1 MKATHPHSPYRI
13 FAFSAISTVAIL
25 TAVSFGLGISALVTT
40 LILLVIEVTFS
51 FENAIINA
59 KILTKMSNFW
69 QTMFLT
75 VGILI
80 AIFGMRI
87 IFPIAIVAISTHTP
101 WREILDLALNNP
113 DQYAAMLEAAHPSIA
128 AFGGAFLLMLA
139 TSFFFD
145 KNRKAHWLKKPEKLM
160 QRYSTRWTPAVL
172 TAIVIWFTAY
182 ISNHYSTIIT
192 SGAVGIVT
200 YIAIHGLAEFFGSL
214 QSKKPASSANVQV
227 GFAAF
232 LSFMYLEVLDASFS
246 LDGVIGAFA
255 ITDKVILIAAGLG
268 AGALWVR
275 SLTVYMVRKG
285 TLESYKYIEHGA
297 HYTVFILAFVMIA
310 SLIYELPTALAG
322 VIGILIIFASIIASK
337 KHHPSHKI
345 HANKP
350 SSTKNAQ

>member
-1 MKATHPHSPYRI
+1 MKKTHPHSPYRI
-13 FAFSAISTVAIL
+13 FAFSAVSTVAIL
-25 TAVSFGLGISALVTT
+25 AAVTVGLGFSALVTT
-40 LILLVIEVTFS
+40 LILLVIEITFS

-59 KILTKMSNFW
+59 KVLTKMSKFW

-75 VGILI
+75 LGIVI

-113 DQYAAMLEAAHPSIA
+113 DQYAAMLESAHPSIA

-145 KNRKAHWLKKPEKLM
+145 KNRKVHWLQTPERIM
-160 QRYSTRWTPAVL
+160 QRYSSRWTPAVL
-172 TAIVIWFTAY
+172 TAIVIWIVA
-182 ISNHYSTIIT
+182 ILSDHYSTIVT
-192 SGAVGIVT
+192 SAAVGIVA

-214 QSKKPASSANVQV
+214 QTKKPTHSKHAQV
-227 GFAAF
+227 GMAAF
-232 LSFMYLEVLDASFS
+232 LSFLYLEVLDASFS

-297 HYTVFILAFVMIA
+297 HYTVLILAFVMLL
-310 SLIYELPTALAG
+310 SLLYELPTALAG
-322 VIGILIIFASIIASK
+322 IAGIVIIALSLLASNKDDPHERILWEKLK
-337 KHHPSHKI
+337 KIMKR
-345 HANKP
+345 
-350 SSTKNAQ
+350 